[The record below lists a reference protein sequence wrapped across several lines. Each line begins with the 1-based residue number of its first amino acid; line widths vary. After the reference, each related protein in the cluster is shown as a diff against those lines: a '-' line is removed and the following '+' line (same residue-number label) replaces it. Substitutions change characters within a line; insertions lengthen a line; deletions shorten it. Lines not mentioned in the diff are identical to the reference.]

1 MGKTLRMNILLTND
15 DGIHAPGLRALY
27 EALSPAHRVS
37 VVAPETEQSAAGH
50 AVTLTDPIRVNEVQ
64 VDGRFYG
71 YAVDGTPADCVKIA
85 LFELLKDR
93 PDAVV
98 SGINLGANVG
108 INLLYSGTVSAA
120 TEGAILGL
128 PAVAV
133 SLATYAQPD
142 FGYAAEFTASLV
154 ARLPELDLAP
164 YVCLNVNVP
173 ALPRDRISGVSWV
186 KQCQVG
192 IRERFSRR
200 HDPRGKVYFW
210 YETEGP
216 IVAPE
221 LDTDVSQLARQKIT
235 ITPINHD
242 LTHYEE
248 LDRLSRFK
256 LDP

>member
-1 MGKTLRMNILLTND
+1 MNILLTND

-27 EALSPAHRVS
+27 DALSPVHQVW

-50 AVTLTDPIRVNEVQ
+50 AVTLADPIRVNEVQ
-64 VDGRFYG
+64 VNGRFFG
-71 YAVDGTPADCVKIA
+71 HAVGGTPADCVKIA
-85 LFELLKDR
+85 LFELLGDRR

-108 INLLYSGTVSAA
+108 VNLLYSGTVSAA
-120 TEGAILGL
+120 TEAAILGL

-133 SLATYAQPD
+133 SLATYENPD
-142 FGYAAEFTASLV
+142 FSHAADFAASLV
-154 ARLPELDLAP
+154 GRLPELHLAP

-173 ALPRDRISGVSWV
+173 ALPRDQIDGVAWI
-186 KQCQVG
+186 KQCQIG

-200 HDPRGKVYFW
+200 HDPRGKVYYW

-216 IVAPE
+216 IDAPE
-221 LDTDVSQLARQKIT
+221 PDTDVSQLGRQRIT

-242 LTHYEE
+242 LTHYGE